1 MRRKEDSWRIDIP
14 EPDTVVLTS
23 ASGRRRI
30 LTAREYRE
38 LRRSRIDWVSL
49 AETLILS
56 GIWLMGLVMGFTVFW
71 MTMMDKF

>member
-1 MRRKEDSWRIDIP
+1 MRRSEDSWRIDIP

-38 LRRSRIDWVSL
+38 LRRPGIDWVSL

-56 GIWLMGLVMGFTVFW
+56 GIWIAGMVMGSAVFW
-71 MTMMDKF
+71 MTIMDKF